1 MRLKY
6 ILLTLFLASSNLIF
20 SQFLHTPEEL
30 EEIVNNNPDKYLLQ
44 ETMDLSEE
52 GFENCR
58 AGTEKHNVQSVSMS
72 NPEILTQELNKSSI
86 KKLKKKNKK
95 IIKKAGKSPDDNK
108 TILELASNHFRL
120 GNFDEALY
128 YKLKLP
134 PAEIANFS
142 DAYFLAK
149 SYLETKRGKLAFEH
163 AFQAKVLLPYHAN
176 MDNIEQDMVEDL
188 LTKSLAVQKKL
199 YKNWTLQ
206 FSYCIT
212 TRENKTYISF
222 NSEPWK
228 TYGICKSIWQ
238 EDSNHKA
245 KMATISDQ
253 PSWLVE
259 EKECLLNTL
268 VAYMRHETNNPEF
281 DGLRDLATALDE
293 DTVKEFILY
302 EKFIAQYQPI
312 PSGAPSKSEIEKI
325 KDYFLS
331 SHAGSLK

>member
-1 MRLKY
+1 MRYKY

-30 EEIVNNNPDKYLLQ
+30 EEIVKNNPDKYFLQ

-52 GFENCR
+52 GFANCR
-58 AGTEKHNVQSVSMS
+58 GGTENHNVQAVPTS
-72 NPEILTQELNKSSI
+72 NPAILTQELNKSTK

-95 IIKKAGKSPDDNK
+95 ILKKASIDNNA
-108 TILELASNHFRL
+108 IMALCVNHFRL

-128 YKLKLP
+128 YKLQLP
-134 PAEIANFS
+134 PAETANFS

-149 SYLETKRGKLAFEH
+149 SYLETKNYELAFEH
-163 AFQAKVLLPYHAN
+163 AFHAKLLLPYDAN
-176 MDNIEQDMVEDL
+176 MDKAQPQMVESL
-188 LTKSLAVQKKL
+188 LARSLTAQKKS
-199 YKNWTLQ
+199 YQNWTLQ

-212 TRENKTYISF
+212 TRDDKTFISF

-228 TYGICKSIWQ
+228 AYGICKSIWQ
-238 EDSNHKA
+238 EDPDHRT

-268 VAYMRHETNNPEF
+268 VAFMRHESDNPEF
-281 DGLRDLATALDE
+281 DGLKYLATALDE
-293 DTVKEFILY
+293 DSVKEFILY
-302 EKFIAQYQPI
+302 ERFIAKYQPI
-312 PSGAPSKSEIEKI
+312 PSGVPSKEEIDKVRA
-325 KDYFLS
+325 YFLS
-331 SHAGSLK
+331 AHDKSLN